1 MARLD
6 REESLAAIDRE
17 STALLVAAIAAPGAV
32 VPCCP
37 EWTTEGLVGHVAR
50 VHQLWSEVV
59 RQRARVLEDLV
70 GVGDPDDPSVA
81 APDPAAARAALLD
94 AFRSTPDDTPC
105 WTWADDQSVGF
116 VRRFQVVEATVHR
129 VDAEQAA
136 GRTFELDPAT
146 CVHGIDVTLETLS
159 LRRVDG
165 TLPGT
170 VHLHCTDT
178 DGEWI
183 VERDG
188 TVRTGHEKG
197 DAAMRGR
204 AQDLLLV
211 LWRRVGLDAIDIP
224 GVRAV
229 AEALVTADPRA

>member
-1 MARLD
+1 MTLLG

-17 STALLVAAIAAPGAV
+17 ATALLVAAASAPDAD
-32 VPCCP
+32 VPSCP
-37 EWTTEGLVGHVAR
+37 EWTNDDLVGHLAR
-50 VHQLWSEVV
+50 VHRFWAEVV
-59 RQRARVLEDLV
+59 RQR
-70 GVGDPDDPSVA
+70 VGDVDDLARLDDPDNASA
-81 APDPAAARAALLD
+81 SPDPVAARALLLD
-94 AFRSTPDDTPC
+94 ALRSTPDDTAV

-136 GRTFELDPAT
+136 GRSFELDPAT
-146 CVHGIDVTLETLS
+146 CVHAIDVTLETLS

-165 TLPGT
+165 VLPGT
-170 VHLHCTDT
+170 VHLHCTDA

-211 LWRRVGLDAIDIP
+211 LWRRVGLDAVDIP
-224 GVRAV
+224 GSREV
-229 AEALVTADPRA
+229 ADALIAADPRA